1 MKIDL
6 TGNPF
11 VDTGLAVIASRAHLD
26 DVHDLTVD
34 AIRAVH
40 GDGSQLSSWNS
51 QLKSFSQIFGTNNP
65 LFQAGY
71 GYKSKKKGGKGP
83 SDLNYAVYRTTLKN
97 FLSAISDNSGKV
109 RCEACGGLTNFDFT
123 ESCLSAVEANGAK
136 APEDKWIGRDWF
148 PLSGSL
154 GSDAQALPAASR
166 PVNLCAKCLFAI
178 HYLPLGLILLD
189 GRLTVFQSTSIEFWY
204 ELVRD
209 IVTEVQGRI
218 SAGNYDTLGTK
229 EGSKAVAKRLL
240 GLFERLQSAQRFRDI
255 PPGTALQVWRFTN
268 SGASPECEIEEIP
281 NPALVFLWE
290 AVRHGLRQEIEKLI
304 DSEGKKER
312 TLFRCITERQDYF
325 RLYPKG
331 KWTGASPK
339 LFALYQ
345 SHVCGRL
352 RRALA
357 LAHTLAKECAKELHP
372 RDLERLQREEAFRER
387 SVRNQFR
394 SLMAELAQKGKFS
407 LTDYFGLFPL
417 RNDVPG
423 IQVHG
428 DGWKLV
434 RYYLHHMDDLDFE
447 MLSSAS
453 SQVCSPK
460 LALLRFYGTR
470 ILQHYVQER
479 GKDRFQSEVLNRM
492 GRGEIGASWLRGQFT
507 GLAEAFPGFTY
518 GMWEQL
524 CRNERGELIFHE
536 LLFQM
541 RILWSELLTQ
551 ALPSGITLQDFER
564 NSGLPTAV
572 ETYLREI
579 FARYTEQWGLNRF
592 HRDVLAR
599 LRRKEIG
606 LGWFRHRIT
615 NTDWKP
621 SQPALFSGD
630 EWESFLRD
638 ENGRPLAG
646 ERLFQMHLLF
656 ANLYREATVDH
667 EKQEESS

>member
-1 MKIDL
+1 MPQNVTIDL

-11 VDTGLAVIASRAHLD
+11 VDTGLAVIAARAHLD
-26 DVHDLTVD
+26 DVRDLTVD
-34 AIRAVH
+34 TIRTLH
-40 GDGSQLSSWNS
+40 NDGNQLTTWNS
-51 QLKSFSQIFGTNNP
+51 S
-65 LFQAGY
+65 
-71 GYKSKKKGGKGP
+71 
-83 SDLNYAVYRTTLKN
+83 LKN
-97 FLSAISDNSGKV
+97 FTMIFTSNSLLTNPAIKDKAKRAQSYQAVLGGLLSKFGNEELSR
-109 RCEACGGLTNFDFT
+109 RCEACGTFRSVDFDT
-123 ESCLSAVEANGAK
+123 LCRTAVAGIEIKDQVRA
-136 APEDKWIGRDWF
+136 IGRDWF

-166 PVNLCAKCLFAI
+166 PVNLCAKCLFAV

-189 GRLTVFQSTSIEFWY
+189 GRLAVFQSTSIEFWY

-209 IVTEVQGRI
+209 IVTEVQSRI

-255 PPGTALQVWRFTN
+255 PSGTALQVWRFTN

-304 DSEGKKER
+304 DGEGEKER

-331 KWTGASPK
+331 KWTGASPR

-345 SHVCGRL
+345 SHVCGRSG
-352 RRALA
+352 RVLA
-357 LAHTLAKECAKELHP
+357 LAHALTKECAKELRP
-372 RDLERLQREEAFRER
+372 KDLERLRREEAFKER

-394 SLMAELAQKGKFS
+394 SLMAELAQEGKFG
-407 LTDYFGLFPL
+407 LDDYLGLFPL
-417 RNDVPG
+417 RDDVPG

-428 DGWKLV
+428 DGWRLV
-434 RYYLHHMDDLDFE
+434 RYYLHHVDDPNIE
-447 MLSSAS
+447 IACSAS
-453 SQVCSPK
+453 SEGCSPK
-460 LALLRFYGTR
+460 LALVRFYGTR

-479 GKDRFQSEVLNRM
+479 GKDRFQSEVLNRI
-492 GRGEIGASWLRGQFT
+492 GRGEIGTLWLRRQFSS
-507 GLAEAFPGFTY
+507 LAEAYPGFSY

-524 CRNERGELIFHE
+524 CRNERGDLILHE

-551 ALPSGITLQDFER
+551 ALLSGITLQDFDR
-564 NSGLPTAV
+564 SSGLPTAV

-579 FARYTEQWGLNRF
+579 FIRYAEQRGLNRF
-592 HRDVLAR
+592 HRDVLAS

-606 LGWFRHRIT
+606 LGWFEHRIT
-615 NTDWKP
+615 NTGGKP
-621 SQPALFSGD
+621 SQPALFTGG

>member
-1 MKIDL
+1 MRIDL

-11 VDTGLAVIASRAHLD
+11 VDTGLAVIAARLHLD
-26 DVHDLTVD
+26 DVCDLTVD
-34 AIRAVH
+34 AVRALH
-40 GDGSQLSSWNS
+40 EDGRQLTSWNS
-51 QLKSFSQIFGTNNP
+51 S
-65 LFQAGY
+65 
-71 GYKSKKKGGKGP
+71 
-83 SDLNYAVYRTTLKN
+83 LKN
-97 FLSAISDNSGKV
+97 FTMIFTSNSLLTNPSIKDKAKRAQSYQAILGGLLSKIGNDEISR
-109 RCEACGGLTNFDFT
+109 RCEACGTSKSVDFDT
-123 ESCLSAVEANGAK
+123 LCRTALAGIQTKDQARS
-136 APEDKWIGRDWF
+136 IGRDWF

-189 GRLTVFQSTSIEFWY
+189 GRLAVFQSTSIEFWY
-204 ELVRD
+204 ELARD

-218 SAGNYDTLGTK
+218 GAGNYDSLGAK

-290 AVRHGLRQEIEKLI
+290 AVRYGLRQEIEKLI
-304 DSEGKKER
+304 DSEGKKDR

-331 KWTGASPK
+331 KWTGASPR

-345 SHVCGRL
+345 SHVCGRSGK
-352 RRALA
+352 ALA
-357 LAHTLAKECAKELHP
+357 LAHTLAKECVRELRP
-372 RDLERLQREEAFRER
+372 KDLERMRREEAFKER

-407 LTDYFGLFPL
+407 LNDYLGLFPL
-417 RNDVPG
+417 RDDVPG

-428 DGWKLV
+428 DGWRLV
-434 RYYLHHMDDLDFE
+434 RYYLHHVDDSNVE
-447 MLSSAS
+447 ITCSAS
-453 SQVCSPK
+453 SEGCPPK

-492 GRGEIGASWLRGQFT
+492 GRGEIGALWLRRQFT
-507 GLAEAFPGFTY
+507 SLAEAYPGFSY
-518 GMWEQL
+518 GMWEHL
-524 CRNERGELIFHE
+524 CRNEKGDLILHE

-551 ALPSGITLQDFER
+551 ALSSGITLQDFECD
-564 NSGLPTAV
+564 SGLTTAV
-572 ETYLREI
+572 ETHLREI
-579 FARYTEQWGLNRF
+579 FARYTEQRGLNRF

-606 LGWFRHRIT
+606 LGWFKHRIT

-621 SQPALFSGD
+621 SQPALFSWD
-630 EWESFLRD
+630 EWESFVRD
-638 ENGRPLAG
+638 ENGRPLAR

-656 ANLYREATVDH
+656 SNLYRESTVDY
-667 EKQEESS
+667 KTQEESS

>member
-1 MKIDL
+1 MPQNMRIDL

-11 VDTGLAVIASRAHLD
+11 VDTGLAVIAARAHLD
-26 DVHDLTVD
+26 DVRDLTVD
-34 AIRAVH
+34 AIRDLH
-40 GDGSQLSSWNS
+40 EDGSQLTSWNS
-51 QLKSFSQIFGTNNP
+51 S
-65 LFQAGY
+65 
-71 GYKSKKKGGKGP
+71 
-83 SDLNYAVYRTTLKN
+83 LKN
-97 FLSAISDNSGKV
+97 FTMIFTSNSLLTNPAIKAKAKRAQSYQAILGALLSKIGNEELSR
-109 RCEACGGLTNFDFT
+109 RCEACGTFRSVDFDT
-123 ESCLSAVEANGAK
+123 LCRTAVAGIEIK
-136 APEDKWIGRDWF
+136 DQVRSIGRDWF

-189 GRLTVFQSTSIEFWY
+189 GRLAVFQSTSIEFWY

-209 IVTEVQGRI
+209 IVTEVQSRI
-218 SAGNYDTLGTK
+218 SVGNYDTLGAK

-240 GLFERLQSAQRFRDI
+240 GLFERLQSAQRFRDVS
-255 PPGTALQVWRFTN
+255 PGTALQVWRFTN

-290 AVRHGLRQEIEKLI
+290 AVRHGFRQELEKII

-331 KWTGASPK
+331 KWTGASPR

-345 SHVCGRL
+345 SHVCGRSG
-352 RRALA
+352 RALA
-357 LAHTLAKECAKELHP
+357 LAHTLAKECAKELRP
-372 RDLERLQREEAFRER
+372 IDLERLRREEAFKER

-407 LTDYFGLFPL
+407 LNDYLGLFPL
-417 RNDVPG
+417 RDDVPG

-428 DGWKLV
+428 DGWRLI
-434 RYYLHHMDDLDFE
+434 RYYLHHVDD
-447 MLSSAS
+447 SNIGIACSAS
-453 SQVCSPK
+453 SEGCSPK

-492 GRGEIGASWLRGQFT
+492 GRGEIGALWLRRQFT
-507 GLAEAFPGFTY
+507 SLAEAYAGFSY

-524 CRNERGELIFHE
+524 CRNERGELILHE

-551 ALPSGITLQDFER
+551 ALPSGITFQDFDR
-564 NSGLPTAV
+564 NSGLPTPV
-572 ETYLREI
+572 ETYLQEI
-579 FARYTEQWGLNRF
+579 FARYTEQRGLNRF

-606 LGWFRHRIT
+606 LGWFKHRIT
-615 NTDWKP
+615 NTDGKP

-638 ENGRPLAG
+638 ENGRLLAG

>member
-1 MKIDL
+1 MPQNMRIHL

-11 VDTGLAVIASRAHLD
+11 VDTGLAVIAARADLD
-26 DVHDLTVD
+26 DVRDLTVD
-34 AIRAVH
+34 AIRALH
-40 GDGSQLSSWNS
+40 EDGRQLTSWNS
-51 QLKSFSQIFGTNNP
+51 S
-65 LFQAGY
+65 
-71 GYKSKKKGGKGP
+71 
-83 SDLNYAVYRTTLKN
+83 LKN
-97 FLSAISDNSGKV
+97 FTMIFTSNSLLTNPAIKDKAKRAQSYQAILDGLLSKIGNEDLSR
-109 RCEACGGLTNFDFT
+109 RCEACGTFRSVDFDTFCRT
-123 ESCLSAVEANGAK
+123 ALAGIEIKDQVRS
-136 APEDKWIGRDWF
+136 IGRDWF

-189 GRLTVFQSTSIEFWY
+189 GRLAVFQSTSIEFWY

-218 SAGNYDTLGTK
+218 SAGNYDTLGAK

-255 PPGTALQVWRFTN
+255 PLGTALQVWRFTN

-304 DSEGKKER
+304 DSESKKER
-312 TLFRCITERQDYF
+312 TLFRCIAERQDYF

-331 KWTGASPK
+331 KWTGASPG

-345 SHVCGRL
+345 SHVCRRSG
-352 RRALA
+352 RALA
-357 LAHTLAKECAKELHP
+357 LAHTLAKECAKVLRP
-372 RDLERLQREEAFRER
+372 KDLERLRREEAFKER

-407 LTDYFGLFPL
+407 LNDYLGLFPL
-417 RNDVPG
+417 RGDVPG
-423 IQVHG
+423 IQVHR
-428 DGWKLV
+428 DGWRLA
-434 RYYLHHMDDLDFE
+434 RYYLHHVDDSNIE
-447 MLSSAS
+447 IARSVSSEA
-453 SQVCSPK
+453 CSPK

-479 GKDRFQSEVLNRM
+479 DKDRFQSEVLNRM
-492 GRGEIGASWLRGQFT
+492 GCGGIGALWLRRQFT
-507 GLAEAFPGFTY
+507 TLAEAYAGFSY
-518 GMWEQL
+518 GMWEHL
-524 CRNERGELIFHE
+524 CKNDRGELILHE

-541 RILWSELLTQ
+541 RILWSELLSQ
-551 ALPSGITLQDFER
+551 ALPPGIALQDFER
-564 NSGLPTAV
+564 DSGLPTVV
-572 ETYLREI
+572 ETRLREI
-579 FARYTEQWGLNRF
+579 FVRYMEQRGLKRF
-592 HRDVLAR
+592 HRDVLAG
-599 LRRKEIG
+599 LRRQEIG
-606 LGWFRHRIT
+606 LAWFKHRIT
-615 NTDWKP
+615 NTGGKP
-621 SQPALFSGD
+621 SQPALFSED
-630 EWESFLRD
+630 DWESFLRD